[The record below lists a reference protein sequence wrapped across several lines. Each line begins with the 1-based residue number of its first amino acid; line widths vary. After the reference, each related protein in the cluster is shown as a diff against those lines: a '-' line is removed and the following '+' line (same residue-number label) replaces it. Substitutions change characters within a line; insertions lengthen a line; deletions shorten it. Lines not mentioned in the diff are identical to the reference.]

1 MGELSR
7 DLISS
12 SSSSSRFKLSKQL
25 DAEAVAPLTVS
36 SADVCNFFT
45 LSELMLLASSRGTIE
60 SLSSQR
66 SRFCLEAALV
76 DDGGGEG
83 GRGRELI
90 GPNRAAG
97 FLRTLGRIDRGLREG
112 GDEGLLPVDGD
123 AGLLCWPDKVGD
135 IGLEEFVGDIGLLV
149 SGGLGGLR
157 LVTGGEGSSCHEDLA
172 PVSSLLIFTSLL
184 VFSCILRRVTCG
196 RTQATEIGRQAATFL
211 TGNTAATAHRSFLG
225 ACY

>member
-1 MGELSR
+1 M
-7 DLISS
+7 
-12 SSSSSRFKLSKQL
+12 
-25 DAEAVAPLTVS
+25 
-36 SADVCNFFT
+36 
-45 LSELMLLASSRGTIE
+45 
-60 SLSSQR
+60 
-66 SRFCLEAALV
+66 V

-135 IGLEEFVGDIGLLV
+135 IGLLDEFVGDIGLLV

-211 TGNTAATAHRSFLG
+211 TGNTAATAPKLLRRRLLLA